1 MLSGLWNKLNF
12 IPPWISWLQY
22 ASPFRY
28 ALQMLMENQYQ
39 DYVYVNGAV
48 VYDYREDL
56 GVDMSWFD
64 NFLIILALATAFYF
78 CSFLLLIRTT
88 RQISA

>member
-1 MLSGLWNKLNF
+1 
-12 IPPWISWLQY
+12 
-22 ASPFRY
+22 
-28 ALQMLMENQYQ
+28 MENEYQ

-48 VYDYREDL
+48 VYNYREDL
-56 GVDMSWFD
+56 GVDMNWFD

-88 RQISA
+88 RQISAWLFIIDMYIYNHFQRQTEDEFKLIRLKK